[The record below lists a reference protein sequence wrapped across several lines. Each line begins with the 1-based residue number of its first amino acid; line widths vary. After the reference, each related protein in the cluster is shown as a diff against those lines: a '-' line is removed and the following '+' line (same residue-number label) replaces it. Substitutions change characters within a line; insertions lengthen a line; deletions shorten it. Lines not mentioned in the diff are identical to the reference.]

1 MISVCINMFLVSFFL
16 FITDKFEFVKEKD
29 GFMKKQEMTLMPRNP
44 CLSLLKRTQLGQ
56 NFKLHDSFICARGEY
71 NKQMS
76 FRVSSLL
83 ISNDNISI

>member
-1 MISVCINMFLVSFFL
+1 MSIP
-16 FITDKFEFVKEKD
+16 DKFDFIEEKD
-29 GFMKKQEMTLMPRNP
+29 RLMKKQEMTLMPRNP
-44 CLSLLKRTQLGQ
+44 CLSLLKRTQLGH

-83 ISNDNISI
+83 ISNDYIYTNQSDSNH